1 MTVKTN
7 DILAFIPQNND
18 GELAL
23 QEILHIQQT
32 LEMRLFV
39 LNIINAPSLF
49 IRKFQL
55 KKLINLKKIAEQD
68 LNHFIGNVIQK
79 KIPENI
85 IPKVKIGGVLSTL
98 IKESK
103 LGGYEFI
110 AVDKNTL
117 KETVRQKKMDK
128 LISLAYCP
136 VLILNSDFQVREI
149 KNIIIPIDI
158 SLTTKKRLYWATLF
172 AKKFGAKI
180 KIVSALNIDME
191 ETKSLA
197 YKNADKIKNMLVER
211 GIECEVKIIKVHGRE
226 NHVAVLKYIEEEKPE
241 LVIIRTHQDSIFSGK
256 KIGKFVSTIVN
267 GCNMP
272 VLTVNY
278 SKELP

>member
-117 KETVRQKKMDK
+117 KETVRQNKMDK

-136 VLILNSDFQVREI
+136 VLILNSNFQVREI
-149 KNIIIPIDI
+149 KKIIIPIDI
-158 SLTTKKRLYWATLF
+158 SQTTKKRLYWATLF

>member
-32 LEMRLFV
+32 LKMRLFV
-39 LNIINAPSLF
+39 LNIIKAPSLF

-79 KIPENI
+79 EIPENI

-117 KETVRQKKMDK
+117 KETIRQNKMDK

-136 VLILNSDFQVREI
+136 VLILNSNFQVREI
-149 KNIIIPIDI
+149 KKIIIPIDI
-158 SLTTKKRLYWATLF
+158 SQTTKKRLYWATLF

-256 KIGKFVSTIVN
+256 KIGKFVSNIVN